1 MKFQFVH
8 NRTSKPQMA
17 PIVVIYDL
25 ETSGFAPFPT
35 MSPRH
40 KILQIC
46 ACRIDNG
53 KTFDSYVNPGMHDIP
68 PQSTA
73 IHRITKDKVENCKD
87 IAGVIE
93 EMIDTLD
100 LRDQDVELIAHNND
114 FFDELVLK
122 KEFKGLPPGFTFWDT
137 LPFLRK
143 AYPKLASYKLE
154 RLHKYFYNSD
164 LKDAHNAIA
173 DVLALARIYKDHIAP
188 LREQYSKEDPYKSI
202 RENCLVNI
210 HMVGDWRAILIVEA
224 LGLETVSQ
232 LQAYF
237 KTLVVVDRYAIDRFL
252 VDNIPKCAV
261 NQRIFIIAHILDM
274 KPCDPRVL
282 YYVKPLSNTG
292 GCLDPV
298 DYYVKYRYFLNRKP
312 KRRHLYEK
320 GMMMIKNQ

>member
-1 MKFQFVH
+1 M
-8 NRTSKPQMA
+8 T

-46 ACRIDNG
+46 AYRIDT
-53 KTFDSYVNPGMHDIP
+53 KKAFDAYVNPHMKDIP

-73 IHRITKDKVENCKD
+73 IHRISYDKVKDCKD
-87 IAGVIE
+87 IEGV
-93 EMIDTLD
+93 MDDLMNQLD
-100 LRDQDVELIAHNND
+100 IKDKPVEFVAHNNNL
-114 FFDELVLK
+114 FDELVLK
-122 KEFKGLPPGFTFWDT
+122 KELKCIPSNITFWDT

-154 RLHKYFYNSD
+154 RLHKYFYNTD

-173 DVLALARIYKDHIAP
+173 DVLALAKIYTDHIEP
-188 LREQYSKEDPYKSI
+188 IRKNEKIDPHEAI
-202 RENCLVNI
+202 RKDCLVDI

-232 LQAYF
+232 IRTYF
-237 KTLVVVDRYAIDRFL
+237 QTKVHIDRYCIDKFL
-252 VDNIPKCAV
+252 IDNVPHCAA
-261 NQRIFIIAHILDM
+261 NQRIFIIAHIM
-274 KPCDPRVL
+274 EMQPCDPRVL
-282 YYVKPLSNTG
+282 QYIRPISNTG
-292 GCLDPV
+292 DCLDPV
-298 DYYVKYRYFLNRKP
+298 DYYVKYRYFLNKKP

-320 GMMMIKNQ
+320 GLMMLNVNNQ